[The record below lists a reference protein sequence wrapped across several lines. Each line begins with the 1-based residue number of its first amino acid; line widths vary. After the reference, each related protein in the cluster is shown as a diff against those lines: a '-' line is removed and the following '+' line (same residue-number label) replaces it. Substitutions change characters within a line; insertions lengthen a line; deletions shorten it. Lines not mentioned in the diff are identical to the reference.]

1 MAREHRLTGIKT
13 SLGLDLGTVERPY
26 GTIEGRVHARKV
38 RLNQGG
44 YDSGGRYY
52 GGGGGLYHVYD
63 DGGGIDVHV
72 RAPSAQAALDQVEI
86 PSIFRKKSSARERL
100 EKARASSRKRHVRT
114 VLAYEREHPELRHY
128 GEPESWRERAR
139 RLTYTLTKRSR

>member
-13 SLGLDLGTVERPY
+13 ALGLDLGTVQRPY

-44 YDSGGRYY
+44 YDSRGRYY
-52 GGGGGLYHVYD
+52 GGDGGLYHVYD

-86 PSIFRKKSSARERL
+86 PSIFRKKSAARERL
-100 EKARASSRKRHVRT
+100 EKARASARKRHVHT
-114 VLAYEREHPELRHY
+114 VLAYEREHPNRRWY
-128 GEPESWRERAR
+128 GEPESWREKALRITR
-139 RLTYTLTKRSR
+139 TRRSR